1 MSYEWGEEIFL
12 PVARAEAETA
22 RKAERAAAEAGARLA
37 GLPEEMVEAFP
48 TALLREIAEA
58 GPEFAK
64 IPALVAK
71 IRAAAESAFE

>member
-1 MSYEWGEEIFL
+1 MSYEWGEGLFA
-12 PVARAEAETA
+12 PVALTEAEKARRAGQAAAETA
-22 RKAERAAAEAGARLA
+22 ARAV

-48 TALLREIAEA
+48 VGLLREIAEA